1 VDGKQPVASSPCSCH
16 YAGRLIDGTE
26 FDSSIKRGKPTTF
39 APNQVI
45 KGWTEAMQL
54 MREGDKWELTI
65 PPQLGYGSSGA
76 GNRIPG
82 GAVLIFEMEILEVSD
97 PQKMEVFGVDLAP
110 FMDVKYLMAGV
121 ALIFFLFRAGSGGGA
136 SASGKKV
143 SLAEASDPSN
153 PRVFLDIQIGDE
165 DAGRVE
171 LELFA
176 KIAPRTAENFRCL
189 CTGEKG
195 KGRSGKQ
202 LTYKGS
208 GFHRIIQGFMCQG
221 GDFTAGNGTGGES
234 IYGSK
239 FEDEWTNG
247 VIEHSVPNLLSMANA
262 GPNTNGSQFFLTVAR
277 TPWLDGKHVVFGR
290 VIKGEDVVKKMEAV
304 GSSSGGTSKKVVVAD
319 CGELENAVEK
329 NDDKKDN

>member
-1 VDGKQPVASSPCSCH
+1 
-16 YAGRLIDGTE
+16 
-26 FDSSIKRGKPTTF
+26 
-39 APNQVI
+39 
-45 KGWTEAMQL
+45 M
-54 MREGDKWELTI
+54 
-65 PPQLGYGSSGA
+65 
-76 GNRIPG
+76 
-82 GAVLIFEMEILEVSD
+82 LIFEMEILEVSD

-121 ALIFFLFRAGSGGGA
+121 ALIFFLFRASSGGGA

-221 GDFTAGNGTGGES
+221 GDFTAGNGTGGER
-234 IYGSK
+234 
-239 FEDEWTNG
+239 
-247 VIEHSVPNLLSMANA
+247 HL
-262 GPNTNGSQFFLTVAR
+262 
-277 TPWLDGKHVVFGR
+277 R
-290 VIKGEDVVKKMEAV
+290 V
-304 GSSSGGTSKKVVVAD
+304 KV
-319 CGELENAVEK
+319 
-329 NDDKKDN
+329 